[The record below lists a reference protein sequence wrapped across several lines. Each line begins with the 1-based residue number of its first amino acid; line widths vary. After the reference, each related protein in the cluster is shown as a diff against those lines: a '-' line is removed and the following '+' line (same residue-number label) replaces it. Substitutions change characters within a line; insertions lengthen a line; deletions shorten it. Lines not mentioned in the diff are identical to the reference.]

1 MIAYRVGRASN
12 EGLAGIPRGF
22 TLIEL
27 MVGILVLAIL
37 LGIAVPSFRDAS
49 LGSRLTGY
57 SNDMVA
63 SVMLARSEA
72 IKRNVRVVLCSAAPP
87 ADPDDPVI
95 CSGNANWE
103 IGWVV
108 GTLRDEPRLDED
120 GDPVLDD
127 DGDPIIDAV
136 VDVISQQPPLSPEFR
151 FTAAGGVSA
160 IVFLPTVVGMTGAS
174 FTVCRASPVGRQE
187 RQVTVSATGSAVVTQ
202 PDAVGDCD
210 GA

>member
-1 MIAYRVGRASN
+1 MIAKRVGQAQRRIQRA
-12 EGLAGIPRGF
+12 IPRGF

-49 LGSRLTGY
+49 LSSRLTGY

-72 IKRNVRVVLCSAAPP
+72 IKRNVQVVLCSAAPP
-87 ADPDDPVI
+87 ADPDDPVM
-95 CSGNANWE
+95 CSGDANWE

-108 GTLRDEPRLDED
+108 GTQRDVPRLDED
-120 GDPVLDD
+120 GDPVLDA
-127 DGDPIIDAV
+127 DGDPVIDAV
-136 VDVISQQPPLSPEFR
+136 VDVISQQPPLPPDFR

-160 IVFLPTVVGMTGAS
+160 IVFPPTVVGVTGAS
-174 FTVCRASPVGRQE
+174 FTACRASPVGKQE
-187 RQVTVSATGSAVVTQ
+187 RRVTVSVTGSAVVTQ
-202 PDAVGDCD
+202 PDAVGDCA

>member
-1 MIAYRVGRASN
+1 MIAKSV
-12 EGLAGIPRGF
+12 GLARHGGQRVIPRGF

-27 MVGILVLAIL
+27 MVGLLVLAIL

-72 IKRNVRVVLCSAAPP
+72 IKRNVNVVLCSAAPP
-87 ADPDDPVI
+87 ADADDPVT
-95 CSGNANWE
+95 CSGDANWE

-108 GTLRDEPRLDED
+108 GTLRDVPRLDED

-127 DGDPIIDAV
+127 DGVPVVDAV
-136 VDVISQQPPLSPEFR
+136 VDVLSQQPPLAPEFR

-160 IVFLPTVVGMTGAS
+160 IEFPPTVVGVTGAS
-174 FTVCRASPVGRQE
+174 FTVCRASPVGKQE
-187 RQVTVSATGSAVVTQ
+187 RRVTVSATGSAVVTQ
-202 PDAVGDCD
+202 PDAVGDCP